1 VRTLRGAA
9 SPPRAVLLQL
19 RHRRGGGDVSEG
31 LNWPDA
37 LVLSVFIVSM
47 FAVLAWVVWLAY
59 RDERDKP

>member
-1 VRTLRGAA
+1 
-9 SPPRAVLLQL
+9 
-19 RHRRGGGDVSEG
+19 VSEG